1 MNRWRYFDITH
12 RDHLVCN
19 PTSLNKLDGL
29 IDLLRLPPNGR
40 LLDVACGRAVFTC
53 RVLKRYDATG
63 VGVDLSPQFMAQ
75 AREQVRDAG
84 QAQALELIELDGA
97 AFDGAPRSF
106 DATCCLGASW
116 IWQSHRGTLSA
127 LAAWTKPGGVVLVG
141 EPFWCQEPA
150 PQYLDAIQSRRDEFA
165 THAGNVEIGVDLGL
179 IPLYATASNLDE
191 WDHYEALQWQAAE
204 RWAANHPND
213 ADRETVLERLH
224 AERDAYLRWGRDTLG
239 WGLYLFRVP

>member
-12 RDHLVCN
+12 RDHLICN
-19 PTSLNKLDGL
+19 PTSLDKLDGL
-29 IDLLRLPPNGR
+29 IDLLRIPANGR
-40 LLDVACGRAVFTC
+40 LLDIACGRAVFTC
-53 RVLKRYDATG
+53 RVLRRYEATG

-97 AFDGAPRSF
+97 AFDGEPHSF
-106 DATCCLGASW
+106 DATFCLGASW
-116 IWQSHRGTLSA
+116 IWQGHRGTLSA

-191 WDHYEALQWQAAE
+191 WDRYETLQWQAAE
-204 RWAANHPND
+204 CWASDNPDD
-213 ADRETVLERLH
+213 ADRETVLDRLH